1 MKKPAVLFIFFTVLL
16 DMLAVGMIIPVLPR
30 LIVDF
35 MGGNTAAGAA
45 IYGVFGTAWAL
56 MQFLFSPVQG
66 ALSDHFGRRPVV
78 LASNFGLGVDYLLMA
93 LAPNLAWLFV
103 GRVISGIT
111 AASVSTAFAY
121 IADVT
126 PPEKRAGAFGRI
138 GIAFGLGFIVGPAL
152 GGVLAGVH
160 PRLPFWIAAGLSL
173 ANASYGFFIL
183 PESLPAE
190 RRAAFSWRR
199 ANPVGSLVLL
209 RSHGELVWLAAVY
222 FLSQLAHVSLPAIS
236 VLYVAY
242 RYDWDETKTGLML
255 ACVGV
260 ATAIVQ
266 GGVIGRV
273 VKRFGERK
281 ALLAGLVCGATGFAI
296 MGLAPSGVWYYAA
309 IPVMAL
315 WGLANPALQGLMTRR
330 VAATEQ
336 GRLQG
341 ANGSLQG
348 IAQLVG
354 PAIFTGTFATFI
366 AAHRSWQIPGAPFL
380 LATVML
386 LLAAA
391 VAWKT
396 AGSARGVAAPA
407 ATSEPSR

>member
-1 MKKPAVLFIFFTVLL
+1 MNKPAAVIFIFVTILL
-16 DMLAVGMIIPVLPR
+16 DMLAVGLIIPVLPR
-30 LIVDF
+30 LIVGF
-35 MGGNTAAGAA
+35 MGGDTAAGATV
-45 IYGVFGTAWAL
+45 YGVFGTAWAL
-56 MQFLFSPVQG
+56 MQFFFSPVQG
-66 ALSDHFGRRPVV
+66 ALSDRFGRRPVV
-78 LASNFGLGVDYLLMA
+78 LASNFGLGLDYLLMA
-93 LAPNLAWLFV
+93 LAPNLVWLFV
-103 GRVISGIT
+103 GRVVSGIT
-111 AASVSTAFAY
+111 SASVSTAFAY
-121 IADVT
+121 IADIT
-126 PPEKRAGAFGRI
+126 PPEKRAAAFGRI
-138 GIAFGLGFIVGPAL
+138 GIAFGLGFIIGPAL
-152 GGVLAGVH
+152 GGVLAGFH

-173 ANASYGFFIL
+173 ANACYGFLVL

-222 FLSQLAHVSLPAIS
+222 FLSQLAHVSLPVVS

-242 RYDWDETKTGLML
+242 RYGWDETTTGLML
-255 ACVGV
+255 AGVGV

-273 VKRFGERK
+273 VKRFGERR
-281 ALLAGLVCGATGFAI
+281 ALLAGLLCGGTGFAV
-296 MGLAPSGVWYYAA
+296 MGVAPSGVWYCAA
-309 IPVMAL
+309 IPIMAL

-330 VAATEQ
+330 VESTEQ

-354 PAIFTGTFATFI
+354 PAIFTGIFATFI
-366 AAHRSWQIPGAPFL
+366 ASHRSWQIPGAPFL
-380 LATVML
+380 LAAAM

-391 VAWKT
+391 VVAART
-396 AGSARGVAAPA
+396 AGTAEPASAARVDAW
-407 ATSEPSR
+407 